1 MRCERCGALIGN
13 SYVRFNGTL
22 LCDNCARDLKIDE
35 IFRRQNSMLEQSFPS
50 LSEIPSVFSLGSELD
65 FANAKIRCPRCGMT
79 LKDIDSSGQL
89 GCIECY
95 NTFNETIL
103 KNILKR
109 QGSSEYLGRKPGK
122 AAETTSN
129 VSEPVPGPAT
139 DAPAAKDV
147 PAKTPAQA
155 VSAAVQ
161 EASEEAAALQ
171 AAAQAAGEEKP
182 QKVQPDAAQDDKA
195 ILDRLRKADLR
206 AVPDDVLEDGMKR
219 AAAAEDYDL
228 AVRLRDELKSR
239 KEG

>member
-129 VSEPVPGPAT
+129 VTEPVPGQIP
-139 DAPAAKDV
+139 DAP
-147 PAKTPAQA
+147 
-155 VSAAVQ
+155 
-161 EASEEAAALQ
+161 
-171 AAAQAAGEEKP
+171 AAQAAGEEKP

-195 ILDRLRKADLR
+195 ILDRLRKADFGT
-206 AVPDDVLEDGMKR
+206 VPDDVLEDGMKR

-228 AVRLRDELKSR
+228 AARLRDELKSR

>member
-129 VSEPVPGPAT
+129 VTEPVPGQIP
-139 DAPAAKDV
+139 DAP
-147 PAKTPAQA
+147 
-155 VSAAVQ
+155 
-161 EASEEAAALQ
+161 
-171 AAAQAAGEEKP
+171 AAQAAGEEKS

-195 ILDRLRKADLR
+195 ILDRLRKADLGT
-206 AVPDDVLEDGMKR
+206 VPDDVLEDGMKR

-228 AVRLRDELKSR
+228 AARLRDELKSR

>member
-129 VSEPVPGPAT
+129 VTEPVSGQIP
-139 DAPAAKDV
+139 DAPAAK
-147 PAKTPAQA
+147 
-155 VSAAVQ
+155 
-161 EASEEAAALQ
+161 
-171 AAAQAAGEEKP
+171 AAGEEKP

-195 ILDRLRKADLR
+195 ILDRLRKADLGT
-206 AVPDDVLEDGMKR
+206 VPDDVLEDGMKR

-228 AVRLRDELKSR
+228 AARLRDELKSR

>member
-129 VSEPVPGPAT
+129 VTEPVPGQIP

-147 PAKTPAQA
+147 SAKTP
-155 VSAAVQ
+155 
-161 EASEEAAALQ
+161 
-171 AAAQAAGEEKP
+171 AQAAGEEKS
-182 QKVQPDAAQDDKA
+182 QKVQPDATQDDKA
-195 ILDRLRKADLR
+195 ILDRLRKADLGT
-206 AVPDDVLEDGMKR
+206 VPDDVLEDGMKR

-228 AVRLRDELKSR
+228 AARLRDELKSR

>member
-22 LCDNCARDLKIDE
+22 LCDNCARDLKIYE
-35 IFRRQNSMLEQSFPS
+35 IFRMQNSMLEQSFPS

-129 VSEPVPGPAT
+129 VTEPVSGQIP
-139 DAPAAKDV
+139 DAPAAK
-147 PAKTPAQA
+147 
-155 VSAAVQ
+155 
-161 EASEEAAALQ
+161 
-171 AAAQAAGEEKP
+171 AAGEEKP

-195 ILDRLRKADLR
+195 ILDRLRKADLGT
-206 AVPDDVLEDGMKR
+206 VPDDVLEDGMKR

-228 AVRLRDELKSR
+228 AARLRDELKSR

>member
-129 VSEPVPGPAT
+129 VTEPVPGQIP
-139 DAPAAKDV
+139 DAPAAK
-147 PAKTPAQA
+147 
-155 VSAAVQ
+155 
-161 EASEEAAALQ
+161 
-171 AAAQAAGEEKP
+171 AAGEEKP

-195 ILDRLRKADLR
+195 ILDRLRKADLGT
-206 AVPDDVLEDGMKR
+206 VPDDVLEDGMKR

-228 AVRLRDELKSR
+228 AARLRDELKSR

>member
-129 VSEPVPGPAT
+129 VSEPVPGQIP
-139 DAPAAKDV
+139 DAP
-147 PAKTPAQA
+147 
-155 VSAAVQ
+155 
-161 EASEEAAALQ
+161 
-171 AAAQAAGEEKP
+171 AAQAAGEEKP

-195 ILDRLRKADLR
+195 ILDRLRKADLGT
-206 AVPDDVLEDGMKR
+206 VPDDVLEDGMKR

-228 AVRLRDELKSR
+228 AARLRDELKSR

>member
-129 VSEPVPGPAT
+129 VTEPVSGQIP

-147 PAKTPAQA
+147 SAKTP
-155 VSAAVQ
+155 
-161 EASEEAAALQ
+161 
-171 AAAQAAGEEKP
+171 AQAAGEEKP

-195 ILDRLRKADLR
+195 ILDRLRKADLGT
-206 AVPDDVLEDGMKR
+206 VPDDILEDGMKR

>member
-129 VSEPVPGPAT
+129 VTEPVSGQIP
-139 DAPAAKDV
+139 DAP
-147 PAKTPAQA
+147 
-155 VSAAVQ
+155 
-161 EASEEAAALQ
+161 
-171 AAAQAAGEEKP
+171 AAQAAGEEKP

-195 ILDRLRKADLR
+195 ILDRLRKADLGT
-206 AVPDDVLEDGMKR
+206 VPDDILEDGMKR

-228 AVRLRDELKSR
+228 AARLRDELKSR

>member
-129 VSEPVPGPAT
+129 VTEPVPGQIP
-139 DAPAAKDV
+139 DAP
-147 PAKTPAQA
+147 
-155 VSAAVQ
+155 
-161 EASEEAAALQ
+161 
-171 AAAQAAGEEKP
+171 AAQAAGEEKP
-182 QKVQPDAAQDDKA
+182 QKDQPDAAQDDKA
-195 ILDRLRKADLR
+195 ILDRLRKADLGT
-206 AVPDDVLEDGMKR
+206 VPDDVLEDGMKR

>member
-129 VSEPVPGPAT
+129 VTEPVPGQIP
-139 DAPAAKDV
+139 DAP
-147 PAKTPAQA
+147 
-155 VSAAVQ
+155 
-161 EASEEAAALQ
+161 
-171 AAAQAAGEEKP
+171 AAQAAGEEKP

-195 ILDRLRKADLR
+195 ILDRLRKADLGT
-206 AVPDDVLEDGMKR
+206 VPDDVLEDGMKR

-228 AVRLRDELKSR
+228 AARLRDELKSR

>member
-129 VSEPVPGPAT
+129 VTEPVSGQIP
-139 DAPAAKDV
+139 DSPAAKDV
-147 PAKTPAQA
+147 SAKTPT
-155 VSAAVQ
+155 
-161 EASEEAAALQ
+161 
-171 AAAQAAGEEKP
+171 QAAGEEKP

-195 ILDRLRKADLR
+195 ILDRLRKADLGT
-206 AVPDDVLEDGMKR
+206 VPDDVLEDGMKR

-228 AVRLRDELKSR
+228 AARLRDELKSR